1 MLFPLA
7 AILGSRVF
15 LWRQLLQR
23 LPNLHIVVWR
33 KYDIKNLVLC
43 VVRAYFEISISLK
56 VHKKVY
62 SGIAGWKRIWNV
74 LKPAEYLQ
82 KNWRGVDIHNW
93 PANTNERYFIRFL
106 IANFPLKYSYHPIGM
121 RYRTVLYC
129 VSTRFQMTTRPQSF
143 VFGLQQMTFL
153 SL

>member
-1 MLFPLA
+1 MYYHSVMARWKRIWILCNTTQSPVNVIYRDSDIRSSASNFDRSFLRLFYASYWLKCQYFQKKKRHWHVSQLSAMLFLLA
-7 AILGSRVF
+7 AILASRVF

-62 SGIAGWKRIWNV
+62 SGIAVWKRIWNV
-74 LKPAEYLQ
+74 LKPAE
-82 KNWRGVDIHNW
+82 
-93 PANTNERYFIRFL
+93 
-106 IANFPLKYSYHPIGM
+106 
-121 RYRTVLYC
+121 
-129 VSTRFQMTTRPQSF
+129 
-143 VFGLQQMTFL
+143 
-153 SL
+153 